1 MTSANT
7 CKTHRLRVSLIALWG
22 LTACV
27 YLSGL
32 PDRARSQVI
41 PDNTLAQPS
50 RVSQTGA
57 TFTITGGTS
66 RGGTLFHS
74 FQALSVPTNGTAWFD
89 NAASIQTIIARVTG
103 NQPSTIDGLLRT
115 NPSAHLFLLNPHGI
129 VFGRNAQLQV
139 GGSFMAST
147 VNTLQFPDGSTFSA
161 SQPQDAP
168 LLSVTLQP
176 GLQYGVGRPQA
187 PIGQLGRL
195 TSNQSLGFQASRLDL
210 QGTIQAGGWLTLQ
223 ASDGLQMRGAT
234 VAGGAGTDLT
244 APTVSLSNSRIISQA
259 GPASRQP
266 GGAIRLTADRLNLQ
280 DNSLIVTRTAGSS
293 PAGDIMLRVRD
304 RTTLTGGS
312 QIVSLVEPTAPGQ
325 GGDIHL
331 TGGTLRVAN
340 GAAIATI
347 AHGQGNGGAVHLN
360 LQTIQIDGNVPPL
373 QSMILTQL
381 GPYST
386 GNGGDVHIRAATLQL
401 TNGGWLASLNA
412 GQGQAG
418 QLDIQARQS
427 VHLDGLTAIRD
438 DFGQFLPTGIFS
450 YTANEAVPSYGR
462 GGDISVNTP
471 MFLATRGGSLQS
483 ITRSFGDGGHIQIN
497 SRTVN
502 LSGTSSI
509 VSNTDRTAR
518 AGNIVITASDR
529 FTLQGVGVA
538 EPAYD
543 SLALA
548 IVNGTLMFSP
558 LPNIASLPL
567 SDLWQQQ
574 GVTIENAQGEQRFL
588 SVTDVVIGSRQ
599 RTSMFSAAASLG
611 QAGGIQITSPQ
622 IDITDQVVIGVIA
635 SSPRAG
641 TLRLQGNTIRI
652 SDSLLLSMPL
662 PGQNPA
668 NPRPF
673 TQNNLEIVADR
684 LTLDHSYLIAAA
696 SGTLASGFNLSAGNI
711 SLTVRDLLLLRHG
724 SQISARAFGRAN
736 GGNLTIDAGLIA
748 AVAEENS
755 DLVASAFR
763 GNGGTIRLTTE
774 GVFGLAYRPQL
785 TAFSDINAS
794 SAFGIDGSFILRS
807 PNLDPSQGLVT
818 LSTEFVE
825 PTDRILQTCSPRMQ
839 RDRFI
844 VTGRGGL
851 PPSPMEMLNLPAPW
865 TDHRSVIITTAPPP
879 LSRSEAEPPPE
890 TSSVDAPASDSPE
903 IIEAT
908 TWIKAADG
916 SIHLVATHPGTYPVL
931 PTVCHVDSP

>member
-1 MTSANT
+1 MTSANP
-7 CKTHRLRVSLIALWG
+7 CNSHWFRGNLIALAG
-22 LTACV
+22 VAACV
-27 YLSGL
+27 YLSGR
-32 PDRARSQVI
+32 PDQARSQVI
-41 PDNTLAQPS
+41 PDNTLSQPS
-50 RVSQTGA
+50 RVSQTG
-57 TFTITGGTS
+57 TTVTITGGTS
-66 RGGTLFHS
+66 RGSTLFHS

-176 GLQYGVGRPQA
+176 GLQYGLGRPQA
-187 PIGQLGRL
+187 PIGQMGLL
-195 TSNQSLGFQASRLDL
+195 ASNQRLGLQASRLDL
-210 QGTIQAGGWLTLQ
+210 QGVIQAGGELALQ
-223 ASDGLQMRGAT
+223 ASDSLQMQGAT
-234 VAGGAGTDLT
+234 VAGGAGATLT
-244 APTVSLSNSRIISQA
+244 APAVSLSNSRIISQV

-266 GGAIRLTADRLNLQ
+266 GGPLRLTADRLNLQ
-280 DNSLIVTRTAGSS
+280 DNSLIVTRTAGTS
-293 PAGDIMLRVRD
+293 PAGDVMLYVRD

-312 QIVSLVEPTAPGQ
+312 QIVSLVEPTAQGQ

-331 TGGTLRVAN
+331 SGGILRVAN

-347 AHGQGNGGAVHLN
+347 SHGQGNGGSVNLK
-360 LQTIQIDGNVPPL
+360 LQTIQIDGDVPPTH
-373 QSMILTQL
+373 SIVLTQL

-386 GNGGDVHIRAATLQL
+386 GKGGDIHIRAATLQL

-418 QLDIQARQS
+418 QLDIQTRQS
-427 VHLDGLTAIRD
+427 VHLDGLSSIRD
-438 DFGQFLPTGIFS
+438 DFGQFMPTGIFS

-462 GGDISVNTP
+462 GGDIVVNTP
-471 MFLATRGGSLQS
+471 LFLATRGGSLQS

-502 LSGTSSI
+502 LSGTSSF

-518 AGNIVITASDR
+518 AGNITIVASDR
-529 FTLQGVGVA
+529 FTLQGVGIA
-538 EPAYD
+538 EPAYE
-543 SLALA
+543 SLAAA
-548 IVNGTLMFSP
+548 IVNGNLMFSP
-558 LPNIASLPL
+558 LPNLASLSL

-588 SVTDVVIGSRQ
+588 SVTDVVIGARQ
-599 RTSMFSAAASLG
+599 RTSMFSAAPALG

-635 SSPRAG
+635 ASPRAG
-641 TLRLQGNTIRI
+641 TLRLQGGAIRI

-684 LTLDHSYLIAAA
+684 LTLDRSYLIAAA
-696 SGTLASGFNLSAGNI
+696 SGTLANNFNLSAGNI

-748 AVAEENS
+748 AVAQENS
-755 DLVASAFR
+755 DLVASAVR
-763 GNGGTIRLTTE
+763 GNGGAIRLTTQ
-774 GVFGLAYRPQL
+774 GVFGLAYRPKL
-785 TAFSDINAS
+785 TSFSDINAS
-794 SAFGIDGSFILRS
+794 SDFGIDGTFILRV

-818 LSTEFVE
+818 LATDFIE

-844 VTGRGGL
+844 VIGRGGL
-851 PPSPMEMLNLPAPW
+851 PPSPMEMLNLPTSW
-865 TDHRSVIITTAPPP
+865 TDTRSVITTTAPTP
-879 LSRSEAEPPPE
+879 LSRSESPPE
-890 TSSVDAPASDSPE
+890 TSLADTPASE

-908 TWIKAADG
+908 AWIKAADG
-916 SIHLVATHPGTYPVL
+916 SIHLVATHPESHPVL
-931 PTVCHVDSP
+931 PTVCHVDSR